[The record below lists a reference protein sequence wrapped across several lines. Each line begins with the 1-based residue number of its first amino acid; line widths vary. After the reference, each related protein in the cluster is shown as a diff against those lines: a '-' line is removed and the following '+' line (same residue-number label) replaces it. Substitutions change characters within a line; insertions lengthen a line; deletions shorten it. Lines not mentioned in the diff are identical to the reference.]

1 MIMSEASRSRMWK
14 FEILLLQKIALTI
27 KYAPNSSY
35 KNINSN
41 DVAKMLYLAED
52 FQMIG
57 RKV

>member
-57 RKV
+57 R